1 MCYLIAKRVNESGC
15 IALKTKFGKELAD
28 FADSLQ
34 EEFGYDIQI
43 ITISRP
49 SAYKEYE
56 PYHFAQTYKEFAEMA
71 RKL

>member
-1 MCYLIAKRVNESGC
+1 MCYLVAKKVNISGC
-15 IALKTKFGKELAD
+15 IALRTKFGKELAD
-28 FADSLQ
+28 FVDALQ
-34 EEFGYDIQI
+34 EELGYDIQI

-56 PYHFAQTYKEFAEMA
+56 PYYFVQTYKEFAERA